1 VISPPLA
8 ASILAYRRQRY
19 SQAEIIRILGVSK
32 STIYRHTHQHVG
44 HIRVTQ
50 RQEAA
55 RRIGGVVRPQ
65 LTGTCCAAAE
75 AMSLPAPATTDAHSF
90 YLCALHSLRHAKI
103 DFLVGGAYAL
113 ERYTGIA
120 RDTKD
125 LDVFV
130 RPEDCE
136 RVLAAFAEAGFDT
149 ELTFPHWLGKAR
161 SGGEMVDVIF
171 SSGNGCA
178 RVDDEWFR
186 HAVDDQVLDVPVRL
200 IPVEEMIWSKAL
212 IMERERYDGADV
224 VHLLRARGADLDWP
238 RVLRR
243 FGPNWRVLLSH
254 LILFGF
260 VYPGHRDVIPQGVMR
275 ELTARLDR
283 ETRAPTV
290 DGDDARLCR
299 GTLLSREQYLVDVE
313 RWGYRDARLGP
324 EGTMTEADVAA
335 WTAAIEG
342 RLPTSAR

>member
-1 VISPPLA
+1 M
-8 ASILAYRRQRY
+8 
-19 SQAEIIRILGVSK
+19 
-32 STIYRHTHQHVG
+32 STSVL
-44 HIRVTQ
+44 
-50 RQEAA
+50 
-55 RRIGGVVRPQ
+55 RPDA
-65 LTGTCCAAAE
+65 TAFYAAA
-75 AMSLPAPATTDAHSF
+75 LT
-90 YLCALHSLRHAKI
+90 ALTNARVP
-103 DFLVGGAYAL
+103 FLVGGAYAL

-125 LDVFV
+125 LDIFV

-136 RVLAAFAEAGFDT
+136 RALAAFAEAGFDT

-243 FGPNWRVLLSH
+243 FGPNWRGLLSH
-254 LILFGF
+254 LILFGLG
-260 VYPGHRDVIPQGVMR
+260 YPRHRDGLPHGVHR
-275 ELTARLDR
+275 E
-283 ETRAPTV
+283 PP
-290 DGDDARLCR
+290 
-299 GTLLSREQYLVDVE
+299 
-313 RWGYRDARLGP
+313 ARLGP
-324 EGTMTEADVAA
+324 
-335 WTAAIEG
+335 
-342 RLPTSAR
+342 